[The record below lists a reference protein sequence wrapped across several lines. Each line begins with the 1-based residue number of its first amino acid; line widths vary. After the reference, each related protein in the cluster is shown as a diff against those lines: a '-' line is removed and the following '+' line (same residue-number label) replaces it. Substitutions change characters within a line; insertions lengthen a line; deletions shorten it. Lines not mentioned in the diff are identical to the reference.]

1 MVGASKNRAGIL
13 LIHLV
18 RVHEAVILFQ
28 SNKLVMW
35 ALFGL
40 DTAAPEQSR
49 ETSRVGEALQLTK
62 LLLHSQYLFSQ
73 LILLLPYCLQD

>member
-1 MVGASKNRAGIL
+1 MQNETGVLNPLKNYRWNLPKWSVGITHVTHMVGASKNRAGIL

-40 DTAAPEQSR
+40 AHCCS
-49 ETSRVGEALQLTK
+49 
-62 LLLHSQYLFSQ
+62 
-73 LILLLPYCLQD
+73 